1 MADVLRRELDNRGVL
16 TLTMD
21 RPEARN
27 AFSAELQTALSS
39 AFAEVD
45 DDVRVVVLTGAGPAF
60 SAGADIR
67 WMRSAADNSFE
78 DNVADS
84 GRFESMLQV
93 VDTCPAPVIARVN
106 GHALGGAVG
115 LIACADIVVAAEGA
129 LFGFSEVRLGIAPAM
144 ISHYAQR
151 RIGVGNARRYFLTGE
166 RFDAARAVELG
177 LVGEVASDLDDLDAR
192 VEHLVGELL
201 ASAPGAQ
208 RETKALIARIAAT
221 PEPADTLDARVEL
234 IARLR
239 AAEEGQDGLGA
250 FFDKRLPRWHPN
262 A

>member
-1 MADVLRRELDNRGVL
+1 
-16 TLTMD
+16 MD

-27 AFSAELQTALSS
+27 AFSEELQSS
-39 AFAEVD
+39 LTDAFAGVGE
-45 DDVRVVVLTGAGPAF
+45 DVRVIVLTGAGPAF
-60 SAGADIR
+60 SAGADIA
-67 WMRSAADNSFE
+67 WMRSAADNGFE

-84 GRFESMLQV
+84 RRFEGMLAA
-93 VDTCPAPVIARVN
+93 VDTCPVPVVARIN

-115 LIACADIVVAAEGA
+115 LIACADVALAVDGA

-166 RFDAARAVELG
+166 RFDAARAQRLG
-177 LVGEVASDLDDLDAR
+177 LVSEVAADLAALDDLVDH
-192 VEHLVGELL
+192 VVDELL

-208 RETKALIARIAAT
+208 RATKALIATIAST
-221 PEPADTLDARVEL
+221 PDPADTVDARVEL

-239 AAEEGQDGLGA
+239 VAEEGQDGLGA
-250 FFDKRLPRWHPN
+250 FFDKRRPSWHPD